1 MQSGDAMSSQ
11 IVHLPTRLYGHKMP
25 PLWWGNG
32 FAYKDMCVLSV
43 VKTWTMFTGH
53 LIFTPSRALYV
64 TLARANTMQ
73 LKAANV
79 THAAHVTNAIS
90 MMEHP
95 NIPRRLC

>member
-1 MQSGDAMSSQ
+1 
-11 IVHLPTRLYGHKMP
+11 MP

-79 THAAHVTNAIS
+79 THAAHVTNAIR
-90 MMEHP
+90 ENFKYYFADFVRKGGGGVP
-95 NIPRRLC
+95 PYP